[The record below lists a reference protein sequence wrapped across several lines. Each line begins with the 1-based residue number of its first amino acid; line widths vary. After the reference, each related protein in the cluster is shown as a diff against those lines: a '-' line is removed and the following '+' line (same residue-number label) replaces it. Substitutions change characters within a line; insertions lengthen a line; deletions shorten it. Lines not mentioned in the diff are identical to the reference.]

1 MPFIVVK
8 MTKIKSLISVL
19 TKCRGEGYNICINCK
34 RFKALCDKILRRKI
48 L

>member
-1 MPFIVVK
+1 MPFFVVK
-8 MTKIKSLISVL
+8 MTKKSLISVL
-19 TKCRGEGYNICINCK
+19 TKMSGREYNICINCK

>member
-8 MTKIKSLISVL
+8 MTKIKKFNFGIDKNV
-19 TKCRGEGYNICINCK
+19 GEGYNICINCK
-34 RFKALCDKILRRKI
+34 RLKALCDKILRRKI

>member
-8 MTKIKSLISVL
+8 MTKKSLISVL
-19 TKCRGEGYNICINCK
+19 TKMSGEGYNICINCK